1 MWTTFNHCFEHIE
14 FCKILKYELK
24 TYLSFKIDQ
33 SFKIALFFI
42 CFHNV
47 ISLKML
53 LSRIVVCVTIINTCT
68 YMCTRAQHGC
78 RKGED
83 HAALK
88 FSSND
93 RAERHAWHSIH
104 ARKKS
109 IEGKKLRDLPHRA
122 IIAQDSLESRNFRLY
137 RWQWQLSIIPFP
149 IPNIQIFHFE
159 FWFSQNES
167 EKKID

>member
-1 MWTTFNHCFEHIE
+1 
-14 FCKILKYELK
+14 
-24 TYLSFKIDQ
+24 
-33 SFKIALFFI
+33 
-42 CFHNV
+42 
-47 ISLKML
+47 ML

-68 YMCTRAQHGC
+68 YMCTSAQRGC

-93 RAERHAWHSIH
+93 RAERHAWHLIH

-122 IIAQDSLESRNFRLY
+122 IIAQDSLESRNFPLY
-137 RWQWQLSIIPFP
+137 RFDD
-149 IPNIQIFHFE
+149 NYR
-159 FWFSQNES
+159 
-167 EKKID
+167 